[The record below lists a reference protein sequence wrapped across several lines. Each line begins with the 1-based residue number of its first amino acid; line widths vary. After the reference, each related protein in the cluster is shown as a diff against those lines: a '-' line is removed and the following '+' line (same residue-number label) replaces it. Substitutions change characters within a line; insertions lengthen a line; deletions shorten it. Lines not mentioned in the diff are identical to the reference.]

1 VIQLA
6 AWLLVCLGVAWLLRR
21 RPVAVAS
28 VAIAGWT
35 LVPAI
40 AGYRFTGV
48 ASGPLGAHPATY
60 LVLSGLLMQVLTNP
74 RAVAAALARH
84 PLVLLV
90 VTVFSLGAAGTSA
103 VMSSGGSRLLLDQ
116 IVGPFVLWLLV
127 VIGATDDPPRLIGL
141 RNVIVG
147 AAVVQSLI
155 AVAQLRAD
163 SILFYER
170 DYDRLPWFD
179 PETYSRWMGTADSP
193 LVFAMLLCVAGGL
206 SLSLRSS
213 MLRVPLLMLFLVGT
227 LIAQARAGTAALC
240 LILVYSVL
248 RPSMALW
255 VRALTTAVFGATAYV
270 VVSSGLVSGLADRI
284 ANDSGSGAAR
294 LRALQFVTE
303 TAGSYIATGH
313 GLTASY
319 DVARNA
325 GLRTSLESSF
335 LMYVVDVGL
344 ILATLYFGLE
354 LVLLLRYGRH
364 GYLRGATVAA
374 LAAVGLQH
382 IFSAVAGANLSGA
395 LIWAALAIVVAGSL
409 EPRPTPGA
417 RFDQRAPA
425 GGEPERARFSS
436 VRARDS
442 VSTSPGS

>member
-1 VIQLA
+1 MIQLA
-6 AWLLVCLGVAWLLRR
+6 GWLLVCLSGSWLLRR
-21 RPVAVAS
+21 RPVLLAS
-28 VAIAGWT
+28 LALAGWT

-40 AGYRFTGV
+40 AGYRLTGV
-48 ASGPLGAHPATY
+48 ATGPLGAHPSTY
-60 LVLSGLLMQVLTNP
+60 LVLSALLMQVLTNP

-84 PLVLLV
+84 PLVILV
-90 VTVFSLGAAGTSA
+90 VTVFVLGAAGTSA

-127 VIGATDDPPRLIGL
+127 VIGATDDPRRLLGL
-141 RNVIVG
+141 RNVILA
-147 AAVVQSLI
+147 AAVVQSLM
-155 AVAQLRAD
+155 AVVQQRAD

-170 DYDRLPWFD
+170 DYARLPWFD

-193 LVFAMLLCVAGGL
+193 LVFAVLLCVAAGL

-213 MLRVPLLMLFLVGT
+213 VVRVPLLLLFLVGT
-227 LIAQARAGTAALC
+227 LIAQARAGTAVLC
-240 LILVYSVL
+240 LIVVYAVL
-248 RPSMALW
+248 RPTMALW
-255 VRALTTAVFGATAYV
+255 ARALTSVLFGGAAYLALT
-270 VVSSGLVSGLADRI
+270 SGLVSGLANRI

-303 TAGSYIATGH
+303 AAGSYIAVGR

-344 ILATLYFGLE
+344 ILSTLYFGLQ

-382 IFSAVAGANLSGA
+382 VFSAVAGANLTGA

-409 EPRPTPGA
+409 DKTGSGR
-417 RFDQRAPA
+417 RDQRAAPA
-425 GGEPERARFSS
+425 IPRRDAAPSSSARAPAS
-436 VRARDS
+436 VAMSDAS
-442 VSTSPGS
+442 